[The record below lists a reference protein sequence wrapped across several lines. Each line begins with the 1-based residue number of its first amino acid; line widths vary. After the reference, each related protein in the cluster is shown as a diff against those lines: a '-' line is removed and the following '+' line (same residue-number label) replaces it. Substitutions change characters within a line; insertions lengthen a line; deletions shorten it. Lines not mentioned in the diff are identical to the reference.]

1 MVLKI
6 PLYLSIE
13 GLDYDDLTLEDFK
26 ELQEILSDSFTSGI
40 YLTSQT
46 NIRDT
51 EYLYELMKDWFDE
64 RPKKKIEEYLK
75 CSNLSP
81 KKTIL
86 STPRLIGMEE
96 ALDHLRKDLS

>member
-13 GLDYDDLTLEDFK
+13 GLDYDDLSLEDFK
-26 ELQEILSDSFTSGI
+26 ELQEILSDSYTCGI

-51 EYLYELMKDWFDE
+51 EYLYELMKDWFEGIPKDRIE
-64 RPKKKIEEYLK
+64 RFLECSELTSKK
-75 CSNLSP
+75 S
-81 KKTIL
+81 IL
-86 STPRLIGMEE
+86 STPRLIGREE
-96 ALDHLRKDLS
+96 ALAHLRKDLS